1 MKTIRYISLASLFFL
16 PTSFSPANA
25 EQTVAGVIHF
35 YGRVVEAPCQLNA
48 IKNQVVMDCPR
59 AETVRISARQLEK
72 GDVHNE
78 NIRSA
83 QLRYIN
89 PQRTLAILD
98 VDYR

>member
-1 MKTIRYISLASLFFL
+1 MKTIRYASLAALFIL
-16 PTSFSPANA
+16 PSCISPAIA
-25 EQTVAGVIHF
+25 EQTVAGVVHF
-35 YGRVVEAPCQLNA
+35 YGRVVEAPCQLDA
-48 IKNQVVMDCPR
+48 INNQVIMDCPR
-59 AETVRISARQLEK
+59 AETIKISAQQLEK
-72 GDVHNE
+72 GNIRNE

>member
-1 MKTIRYISLASLFFL
+1 MKTIIYAPLAALFIL
-16 PTSFSPANA
+16 PSFVNPVLA

-35 YGRVVEAPCQLNA
+35 YGRVVEAPCQLNT
-48 IKNQVVMDCPR
+48 IKDEIIMDCPR
-59 AETVRISARQLEK
+59 ADVIKISAQQLEK
-72 GDVHNE
+72 GNIHNE

-89 PQRTLAILD
+89 PQRTLDILD

>member
-1 MKTIRYISLASLFFL
+1 MKTIIYAPLAALFIL
-16 PTSFSPANA
+16 PSFVNPALA

-35 YGRVVEAPCQLNA
+35 YGRVVEAPCQLNT
-48 IKNQVVMDCPR
+48 IKDQIIMDCPR
-59 AETVRISARQLEK
+59 ADAIKISAQQLEK
-72 GDVHNE
+72 GNIHNE

>member
-1 MKTIRYISLASLFFL
+1 MKTIRYASLAALFIL
-16 PTSFSPANA
+16 PSFISPAIA
-25 EQTVAGVIHF
+25 EQTVAGVVHF
-35 YGRVVEAPCQLNA
+35 YGRVVEAPCQLDA
-48 IKNQVVMDCPR
+48 INNQVIMDCPR
-59 AETVRISARQLEK
+59 AETIKISDQQLEK
-72 GDVHNE
+72 GNIRNE

>member
-1 MKTIRYISLASLFFL
+1 MKTIIYAPLAALFIL
-16 PTSFSPANA
+16 PSFVNPVLA

-35 YGRVVEAPCQLNA
+35 YGRVVEAPCQLNT
-48 IKNQVVMDCPR
+48 IKDQIIMDCPK
-59 AETVRISARQLEK
+59 ADAIKISAQQLEK
-72 GDVHNE
+72 GNIHNE

>member
-1 MKTIRYISLASLFFL
+1 MKTIRYASLAALFIL
-16 PTSFSPANA
+16 PSFISPAIA
-25 EQTVAGVIHF
+25 EQTVAGIVHF
-35 YGRVVEAPCQLNA
+35 YGWVVEAPCQLDA
-48 IKNQVVMDCPR
+48 INNQVIMDCPR
-59 AETVRISARQLEK
+59 AETIKIEK
-72 GDVHNE
+72 GKIRNE